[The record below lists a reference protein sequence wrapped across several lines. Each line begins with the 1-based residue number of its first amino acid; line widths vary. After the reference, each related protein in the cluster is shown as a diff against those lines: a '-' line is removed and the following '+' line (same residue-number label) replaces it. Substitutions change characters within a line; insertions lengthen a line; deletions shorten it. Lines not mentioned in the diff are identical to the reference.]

1 MDNDSNGAA
10 GAFHSGG
17 GNVGSGSSAGR
28 DASMMPP
35 SPRADLRGPFAV
47 GERVEALLGPTR
59 VCTGGVVVSDAGNGS
74 YRVRFDDGND
84 IPAVQESLLCREVSR
99 VTELEMQLAQLQW
112 RKLQNDA
119 QIRTALEQT
128 RQMQEQDLMKQLE
141 HDRTAEKAEWVSLNS
156 FICCIGESA

>member
-1 MDNDSNGAA
+1 
-10 GAFHSGG
+10 
-17 GNVGSGSSAGR
+17 
-28 DASMMPP
+28 MMPP

-59 VCTGGVVVSDAGNGS
+59 VCTGGVVLSDFGNGT

-99 VTELEMQLAQLQW
+99 VAELEMQLAQLQW
-112 RKLQNDA
+112 RKMQNDA
-119 QIRTALEQT
+119 QIRTAIEQT

-141 HDRTAEKAEWVSLNS
+141 HDRSAEKAEWVRLLRVL
-156 FICCIGESA
+156 C